1 MGDSPVGQD
10 ITERRTRDRSPRTV
24 GNETDVISDY
34 GVSLDDLLK
43 GANADQLAGGK

>member
-1 MGDSPVGQD
+1 
-10 ITERRTRDRSPRTV
+10 
-24 GNETDVISDY
+24 VISDY